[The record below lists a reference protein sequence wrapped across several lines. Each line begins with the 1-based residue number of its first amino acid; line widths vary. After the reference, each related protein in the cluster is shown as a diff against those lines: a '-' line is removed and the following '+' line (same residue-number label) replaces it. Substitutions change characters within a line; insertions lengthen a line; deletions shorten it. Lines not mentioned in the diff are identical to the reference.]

1 MSIPNNNI
9 DCKGNG
15 FCWKNTIKQFNTNI
29 NTQHP
34 IPNTQYPIPN
44 TQYPI
49 PLPCFAAEQIVF
61 TCNER
66 QSQEYY
72 LLDISR

>member
-15 FCWKNTIKQFNTNI
+15 FYWKNTIKQFNTNI
-29 NTQHP
+29 NTQHL

-44 TQYPI
+44 TQHPTPNTQYLI
-49 PLPCFAAEQIVF
+49 PN
-61 TCNER
+61 T
-66 QSQEYY
+66 
-72 LLDISR
+72 

>member
-15 FCWKNTIKQFNTNI
+15 FYWKNTIKQFNTNI

-34 IPNTQYPIPN
+34 IPNIQHLIPNTQYPIPN
-44 TQYPI
+44 TQHLTPN
-49 PLPCFAAEQIVF
+49 
-61 TCNER
+61 T
-66 QSQEYY
+66 
-72 LLDISR
+72 

>member
-15 FCWKNTIKQFNTNI
+15 FYWKNTIKQFNTNI
-29 NTQHP
+29 NTQHL

-44 TQYPI
+44 TPTLLCGGITCISLQQKVEPI
-49 PLPCFAAEQIVF
+49 AIFA
-61 TCNER
+61 
-66 QSQEYY
+66 
-72 LLDISR
+72 

>member
-9 DCKGNG
+9 GCKGNG
-15 FCWKNTIKQFNTNI
+15 FYWKNTIKQFNTNI

-44 TQYPI
+44 PPTLLCGRTNCIYLQRKAEPI
-49 PLPCFAAEQIVF
+49 AIFA
-61 TCNER
+61 
-66 QSQEYY
+66 
-72 LLDISR
+72 